1 MEAIPLISSA
11 SDGRNVI
18 TCLFYLALGYSAW
31 MLLRAQARRKEVDAP
46 AASARD
52 LISAASLSQCDS
64 LRNGHGFHPHPSA
77 SMGSSSSALAALSLS
92 SNNNSSSHLQHQY
105 QVHCLQQLEP
115 ARVHDS
121 LDLTVI
127 ALSMLVLPF
136 IPATNLFF
144 YVGFVVAERVL
155 YIPSI
160 GYCLAVAIGCH
171 VIHDLKL
178 RTRRLKL
185 LFRLAL
191 VVLFLLYAARTVTR
205 NQDWLTEESLYR
217 SGININPPKGKILQ
231 LEVGEGRMRAAA
243 NSAPSRSHQL
253 TIGQAAI

>member
-1 MEAIPLISSA
+1 
-11 SDGRNVI
+11 
-18 TCLFYLALGYSAW
+18 
-31 MLLRAQARRKEVDAP
+31 
-46 AASARD
+46 
-52 LISAASLSQCDS
+52 
-64 LRNGHGFHPHPSA
+64 
-77 SMGSSSSALAALSLS
+77 MGSSSSVLAALSLS
-92 SNNNSSSHLQHQY
+92 SNNNSSSHLQHQ
-105 QVHCLQQLEP
+105 VHCLQQLEP
-115 ARVHDS
+115 ARVPSYDS

-185 LFRLAL
+185 IFRVAL
-191 VVLFLLYAARTVTR
+191 VVLFLLYAARTVSR

-217 SGININPPKGKILQ
+217 SGININPPKGKTLQ
-231 LEVGEGRMRAAA
+231 L
-243 NSAPSRSHQL
+243 
-253 TIGQAAI
+253 